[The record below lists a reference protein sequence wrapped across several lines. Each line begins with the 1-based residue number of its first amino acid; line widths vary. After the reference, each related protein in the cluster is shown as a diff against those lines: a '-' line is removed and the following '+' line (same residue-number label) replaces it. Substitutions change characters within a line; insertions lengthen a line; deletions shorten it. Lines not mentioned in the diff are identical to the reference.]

1 MGSAAVFQ
9 IAAYGAQDIYLT
21 GQPQVTYF
29 KSVHKRYTN
38 FAMEDIE
45 LPISG
50 TVAPGAKVSVTIS
63 RFGDLLK
70 GIYVKYNPSRL
81 IPQTDNLQT
90 IGSNISHALLNT
102 MEIEIG
108 GQLIDRHYGVWLTV
122 WRDLNEIDPY
132 GINNQL
138 FTASGREPITNGY
151 YPLPT
156 VVVNPLTTHKGEIT
170 LYHIHY
176 PQIKYDTLSYNHSG
190 LDKTSI
196 GTIIGLN
203 DPILSTIDAPN
214 EAYIPMRFWFCQNPG
229 LALPLVALQYHEVKF
244 NITLAKKEDYLIPV
258 SGQNLDSIKVD
269 MSSMKVFGEYIYL
282 DSVERKEFAK
292 SSHEYLIE
300 QLQYLDV
307 DTPNATNVE
316 LNFNH
321 PVKELVFCG
330 KPRVARNF
338 LTYNT
343 YGSLRYPNCLDSFVF
358 DNNKYFNRANV
369 KFSFWYDSK
378 YWYNNG
384 KDYFNLWSKGTP
396 YPIVTNYIDGV
407 TGFASDTTN
416 INLQLVLNQNDR
428 FSPRNLKYF
437 TREQIYKNHKG
448 TGIEMHESCIGVYS
462 FSLKPDE
469 LQPSGSCNFSRIDR
483 AKLIF
488 TGRNQNETLNP
499 LNIYAIN
506 YNIFRVMSGMGG
518 LAYSN

>member
-343 YGSLRYPNCLDSFVF
+343 YGPIKFKDSPSYMFGTPL
-358 DNNKYFNRANV
+358 YR
-369 KFSFWYDSK
+369 
-378 YWYNNG
+378 
-384 KDYFNLWSKGTP
+384 NLWSKATP
-396 YPIVTNYIDGV
+396 YPIVTINNTPGNP
-407 TGFASDTTN
+407 DTEHLYADNTN

-488 TGRNQNETLNP
+488 TGRTQNETLNP